1 MARLHF
7 ARFGPA
13 INIVPVTY
21 FSRMSLTDQQ
31 WADAWKLVGPSAEK
45 NMTGTTK
52 RGPLELWQVI
62 AAAYLEG
69 LHHGH
74 GMATVQT
81 DKPTT
86 V

>member
-1 MARLHF
+1 MARSHF

-13 INIVPVTY
+13 IDIVPATD
-21 FSRMSLTDQQ
+21 FSRMSLTDAQ
-31 WADAWKLVGPSAEK
+31 WADAWRLCGPSAAK

-74 GMATVQT
+74 GMATMQAE
-81 DKPTT
+81 KPTT
-86 V
+86 I

>member
-1 MARLHF
+1 MARLYF

-13 INIVPVTY
+13 INIVPVTD
-21 FSRMSLTDQQ
+21 FSRMSLTNKQ
-31 WADAWKLVGPSAEK
+31 WEDAWKLCGPSAEK

-52 RGPLELWQVI
+52 RVPLELWQVI

-74 GMATVQT
+74 GIATMQA
-81 DKPTT
+81 DNPPT
-86 V
+86 

>member
-13 INIVPVTY
+13 IDIVPVSD
-21 FSRMSLTDQQ
+21 FSRMSLSDDQ
-31 WADAWKLVGPSAEK
+31 WANAWRLCGPSAAR

-74 GMATVQT
+74 EMAKTQT
-81 DKPTT
+81 DQR
-86 V
+86 